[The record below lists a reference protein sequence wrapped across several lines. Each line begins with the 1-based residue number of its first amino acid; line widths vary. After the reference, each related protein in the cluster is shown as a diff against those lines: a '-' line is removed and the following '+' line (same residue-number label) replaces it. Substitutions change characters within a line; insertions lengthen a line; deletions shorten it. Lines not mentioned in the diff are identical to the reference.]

1 MHTNT
6 RFWLMSLTSSR
17 TAARKS
23 HTSPKSHNSPKSP
36 RNSAVEQTFEQ
47 TLQRMPSE
55 GVASLTPS
63 QREAL
68 RTVIPGGQSSKHAL
82 DLRLTIPFPGRGFY
96 LVLFGGRER
105 RSIKRL
111 RENPNYYSTL
121 LGSLVLLALLAGV
134 TVPGILWLMRANSES
149 QQSEIHPT
157 AIPWLQDQKACEETG
172 RIWQEDSCLE
182 HEWSHTY

>member
-1 MHTNT
+1 
-6 RFWLMSLTSSR
+6 
-17 TAARKS
+17 
-23 HTSPKSHNSPKSP
+23 
-36 RNSAVEQTFEQ
+36 
-47 TLQRMPSE
+47 MPSE
-55 GVASLTPS
+55 VVASLTPS
-63 QREAL
+63 QLEAL
-68 RTVIPGGQSSKHAL
+68 RSVIPEGQSSKHAL

-111 RENPNYYSTL
+111 RESPNYIYSTL

-157 AIPWLQDQKACEETG
+157 AITWLQDQKACEETG
-172 RIWQEDSCLE
+172 RTWQEGRCLE